1 MVVDGIASSHFVHPY
16 YLVKFHVRLD
26 YGVATSFRVIWKERN
41 TGIFQA
47 KRADNIKELWDGVH
61 ILPLLWL
68 QPLQSL
74 VFSV

>member
-1 MVVDGIASSHFVHPY
+1 MVVDGIASRHFVHPY

-26 YGVATSFRVIWKERN
+26 YGVAASFRVIWKERN

-68 QPLQSL
+68 QPLQSP
-74 VFSV
+74 VFSA